1 MPDTFNMPRRDFMLS
16 LMAIPLVVSTIN
28 AHPQQTPSS
37 PVRLESFEYSG
48 VRLLPSRLRDQYLA
62 TRDFYFA
69 LPNDDLVYGFR
80 KHAGLP
86 APGKSLD
93 GWCSNNTDIV
103 FGQWLSGMARMAKA
117 NDDTG
122 MRDKAVRLMNA
133 WEHTIKF
140 SGNAGI
146 SDSGPN
152 GHYSYDKMVCGL
164 TDLYLYTGNSDAV
177 RLLKKIT
184 ENARQN
190 LGRTR
195 SLASPNDPQAG
206 AGKCLEWYTL
216 SENLYRAYLATGDP
230 IYREF
235 GDVWRYEA
243 YWSMFLES
251 SAPPPLRVHAYSHI
265 NSFSSAA
272 LSYHVSGDRR
282 YLRIIRNAYE
292 YIRHSQM
299 FAAGG
304 YGPGERLVGY
314 AGELGRSLELH
325 ADTAEIPC
333 GTWSGFKLSRY
344 LITYTGEARYGDWI
358 ERLIY
363 NGIGAALP
371 MGEGGNTFY
380 YADYRTGSGTKYY
393 LWDHWPCCSGT
404 YLQDVADY
412 HNIIYFHDDSG
423 LYVNLFIPSEVTWQ
437 QSGQTMRLTQQ
448 TKYPESEDIQLTIET
463 DRQVSTAIRFRVP
476 DWATSVSVMV
486 NGTALPVDI
495 RPSTWAT
502 IRRIWQKGDRI
513 DIRIPMRLR
522 AEPIDEQHPERV
534 AILYGPVVLVED
546 LRFNLGL
553 QMQAGHHSSEDL
565 AARLRQGENPLH
577 FDVIDPPDQ
586 VIRSGRFYPYYAAQR
601 DIPYRMYHD
610 FAQNELPGFK
620 N

>member
-133 WEHTIKF
+133 WEQTIKF

-553 QMQAGHHSSEDL
+553 QMQAGRHSPEDL

>member
-1 MPDTFNMPRRDFMLS
+1 MPDTFNIPRREFMLS
-16 LMAIPLVVSTIN
+16 LMSIPLVGSAIN
-28 AHPQQTPSS
+28 AHPQQTTSS
-37 PVRLESFEYSG
+37 PVRLESFEYGG
-48 VRLLPSRLRDQYLA
+48 VRLLPSRFRDQYLA

-69 LPNDDLVYGFR
+69 LPDDDLVYGFR

-93 GWCSNNTDIV
+93 GWCSNNTEIV

-133 WEHTIKF
+133 WEQTIKF
-140 SGNAGI
+140 SANAGN
-146 SDSGPN
+146 SDDGPN

-164 TDLYLYTGNSDAV
+164 TDLYLYTGNSEAV

-195 SLASPNDPQAG
+195 SLASPNDPLAG

-216 SENLYRAYLATGDP
+216 SENLCRAYLATGDP

-243 YWSMFLES
+243 YWSMFLDT
-251 SAPPPLRVHAYSHI
+251 SAPPPLRIHAYSHV
-265 NSFSSAA
+265 NSLSSAA
-272 LSYHVSGDRR
+272 LCYHVSGDPR
-282 YLRIIRNAYE
+282 YLRIIRNAYNF
-292 YIRHSQM
+292 IRRSQM
-299 FAAGG
+299 FATGG

-314 AGELGRSLELH
+314 NGELGRSLELH

-333 GTWSGFKLSRY
+333 GSWAGFKLSRY
-344 LITYTGEARYGDWI
+344 LLNYTGEARYGDWI
-358 ERLIY
+358 ERLVY

-371 MGEGGNTFY
+371 MGEGGSTFY

-404 YLQDVADY
+404 YIQDVAEY
-412 HNIIYFHDDSG
+412 PNIIYFRDTSG

-437 QSGQTMRLTQQ
+437 QSGQTMRLRQE

-463 DRQVSTAIRFRVP
+463 DRPISSAISFRVP
-476 DWATSVSVMV
+476 DWATTASVRV
-486 NGTALPVDI
+486 NGSAVPVDI
-495 RPSTWAT
+495 RPSKWAT
-502 IRRIWQKGDRI
+502 LQRTWHKGDRI
-513 DIRIPMRLR
+513 EIRIPMRLR
-522 AEPIDEQHPERV
+522 AEAIDEQHPERV

-553 QMQAGHHSSEDL
+553 QMQAGHHSPEDL
-565 AARLRQGENPLH
+565 AARLRQGKNPLQ

-610 FAQNELPGFK
+610 FSQNELL
-620 N
+620 